1 MASSKKV
8 PTKKSATKK
17 APKADKPSQSKA
29 NQMWGGQFTCSPS
42 ELMSKI
48 NVSIAFDKRLYRQDI
63 KASIAHATMLAKQK
77 IISQVDARDI
87 IAGLGEI
94 LRDIENG
101 DFEFKESLEDIHMN
115 IEAALKERIGDAAG
129 RLHTARSRNDQVATD
144 FRLYVR
150 DALDAL
156 DSMLKDLQLAVLDR
170 AGEHSATIMPG
181 FTHLQVAQPITF
193 GHHLLAYFEMFARDR
208 LRAQSARK
216 NLNESPLGAAALAG
230 TSFPIDRFVTAKE
243 LGFDRPMA
251 NSLDAVSDRD
261 FALEYL
267 SDTAICAV
275 HLSRLAEEMVNWSS
289 AQFGFIR
296 FSDAYSTGSS
306 IMPQKRNPDAAELVR
321 GKSGRVF
328 GNLMSLLATMKA
340 LPLAYNKDM
349 QEDKEAVF
357 DTVEN
362 IGICLQA
369 MAGMLRDFVVDKERM
384 QKSAGVA
391 YATATDLADFLVREL
406 KIPFRDAHHITA
418 KIVKLASD
426 KGKDLQQLSLK
437 DMQSIEKK
445 ISQKVFSV
453 LSVENSVK
461 TRTSYGGTAP
471 DNVKK
476 AVTEAKKGMK

>member
-1 MASSKKV
+1 MASSKKQ
-8 PTKKSATKK
+8 SAK
-17 APKADKPSQSKA
+17 AKQTKA
-29 NQMWGGQFTCSPS
+29 NQMWGGGFTCSPS

-48 NVSIAFDKRLYRQDI
+48 NVSIGFDKRLYRQDI
-63 KASIAHATMLAKQK
+63 EASVAHATMLAKQK
-77 IISQVDARDI
+77 IISQADAKDI
-87 IAGLGEI
+87 ISGLKGI
-94 LRDIENG
+94 LSDIEKGN
-101 DFEFKESLEDIHMN
+101 FEFKDSLEDIHMN
-115 IEAALKERIGDAAG
+115 IEATLTERIGYAAG

-156 DSMLKDLQLAVLDR
+156 DSMLKDLQLAILDR

-193 GHHLLAYFEMFARDR
+193 GHHILAYFEMFARDR
-208 LRAQSARK
+208 MRVNDARRH
-216 NLNESPLGAAALAG
+216 LNESPLGAAALAG
-230 TSFPIDRFVTAKE
+230 TSFPIDRFATAKA
-243 LGFDRPMA
+243 LGFDKPMA

-261 FALEYL
+261 FALEYI
-267 SDTAICAV
+267 SVTAICAV

-321 GKSGRVF
+321 GKSGRMF

-369 MAGMLRDFVVDKERM
+369 MAGMMHDFSVDKEKM

-391 YATATDLADFLVREL
+391 YATATDLADWLVREL

-418 KIVKLASD
+418 KIVKLAND
-426 KGKDLQQLSLK
+426 KGKDLEELSLK
-437 DMQSIEKK
+437 DMQSVEKK
-445 ISQKVFSV
+445 INQKVFSV
-453 LSVENSVK
+453 LSVENSVR

-476 AVTEAKKGMK
+476 AVIEAKKGMK